1 MDAVDRRREWTTLRD
16 ELRSAASLTELI
28 LDSKDIELL
37 LLKNDVQNK
46 LGHLTSDEEALT
58 PPPATSKVA
67 YQYHY
72 YQSKATHM
80 GSVPVTTTF
89 SSQSAT
95 SILDASLLLYVV
107 FFD

>member
-16 ELRSAASLTELI
+16 ELCSAASLTELI

-67 YQYHY
+67 YHY

-80 GSVPVTTTF
+80 GSFPVTTTF